1 MSNFG
6 YQVLGFGTNA
16 NPSGGASTGGTLF
29 TTTGNHSYTIPA
41 GVTTIHAVVIGAGGG
56 GGGTS
61 GAAAG
66 AGGALAYT
74 NNISVT
80 PGQTIYVQVGA
91 GGQWGGPSFGGQT
104 GQTASAGGVSWVNVR
119 FC

>member
-41 GVTTIHAVVIGAGGG
+41 GVTTIHAVVLSLIH
-56 GGGTS
+56 
-61 GAAAG
+61 
-66 AGGALAYT
+66 
-74 NNISVT
+74 I
-80 PGQTIYVQVGA
+80 
-91 GGQWGGPSFGGQT
+91 
-104 GQTASAGGVSWVNVR
+104 
-119 FC
+119 